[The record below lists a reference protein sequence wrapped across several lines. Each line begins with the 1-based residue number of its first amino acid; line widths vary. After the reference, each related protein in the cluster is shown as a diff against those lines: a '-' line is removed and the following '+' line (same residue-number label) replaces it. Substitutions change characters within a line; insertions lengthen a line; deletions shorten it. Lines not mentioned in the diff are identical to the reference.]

1 MSEEGIDDSVER
13 GLRQLLAV
21 GGQIAERLARA
32 VQEIQR
38 RERLRGEQ
46 ASQEYQQMMA
56 TNRAAMQAVVAPVKE
71 PEWWSKASA
80 HHVADA
86 YQAAESWKNHDPMA
100 LEASARIQQ
109 EVKSRYGIDTDD
121 LQGDLA
127 YLHDAV
133 LMKQQGGPALDEL
146 VKQTEEKVSDKET
159 MRATLASTTDAQ
171 WWDNASPDQVSNAYQ
186 AAEVWKDR
194 DVVALEASTLIR
206 DEVKTRYGVD
216 TDDIQGDT
224 AYLRDVLWVQR
235 LGGPSAE
242 QVRKNTEAMTL
253 IAAAQRAEMLR
264 QAEDLRGEQE
274 RLQVPQEYMTDP
286 KLLDALQ
293 AARSATEA
301 EVQIS
306 ADRLVAERVHLLNE
320 DGLQGPTIEQL
331 REEISSNYSGT
342 DESLFQDAGFVEAA
356 REWHEAR
363 VLAEGGFE
371 SKDNALEAR
380 YEASEKELFARIETL
395 GHDIEKEVLKDQH
408 GSTGAEN
415 SGTSTDGSPV
425 VKYGSVEHT
434 AAFAKNL
441 EGTGTPEEIKGRL
454 IAAVDQG
461 RHPREAVRSAP
472 TLRAQPAKRP
482 TVGVG
487 RESSKG
493 GPTR

>member
-21 GGQIAERLARA
+21 SGQIAERVARA
-32 VQEIQR
+32 RQEMQR
-38 RERLRGEQ
+38 REQLRSERAG
-46 ASQEYQQMMA
+46 QEYQQVLA
-56 TNRAAMQAVVAPVKE
+56 TNRAAMQAVLAPVKE
-71 PEWWSKASA
+71 PEWWNRASA
-80 HHVADA
+80 HQVADA
-86 YQAAESWKNHDPMA
+86 YQAAESWKDHDPMA
-100 LEASARIQQ
+100 LEASARIHK
-109 EVKSRYGIDTDD
+109 EVKTRYGIDADD

-133 LMKQQGGPALDEL
+133 LTKRRGGPALDEV
-146 VKQTEEKVSDKET
+146 VKQTKERVSEKET
-159 MRATLASTTDAQ
+159 MQATLASTKDAQ

-194 DVVALEASTLIR
+194 DVIASEASTRIR
-206 DEVKTRYGVD
+206 DEVKARYGVD

-224 AYLRDVLWVQR
+224 TYLRDVLWVKR

-242 QVRKNTEAMTL
+242 QIKKNTEAMTL
-253 IAAAQRAEMLR
+253 VAAAQ
-264 QAEDLRGEQE
+264 QAERLQQAEGLRSEQE
-274 RLQVPQEYMTDP
+274 RLQVPQEYMADP
-286 KLLDALQ
+286 KLLDALR
-293 AARSATEA
+293 AAREATEA
-301 EVQIS
+301 EVQTN
-306 ADRLVAERVHLLNE
+306 ADRLVAERVHLLKE

-331 REEISSNYSGT
+331 REEISNNYSGT
-342 DESLFQDAGFVEAA
+342 DEGLFQDADFVKAA

-395 GHDIEKEVLKDQH
+395 GHDIEKEVLKDHH
-408 GSTGAEN
+408 GSIGAES
-415 SGTSTDGSPV
+415 SGTSTDGTPA
-425 VKYGSVEHT
+425 VKYGSAEHT

-454 IAAVDQG
+454 IAAADQG

-482 TVGVG
+482 TIGVG